1 MNKGYVAF
9 IGVLAVLWLITL
21 ILDVIMTASI
31 YSSRFQAIAN
41 VTSSIGSQFRTPIY
55 VIIGL
60 PEAIG
65 LFFPP
70 LTVKHHLILLL
81 QTQWVHRGP

>member
-41 VTSSIGSQFRTPIY
+41 VTSSIGSQFRTQY
-55 VIIGL
+55 MS
-60 PEAIG
+60 
-65 LFFPP
+65 
-70 LTVKHHLILLL
+70 
-81 QTQWVHRGP
+81 